1 MNMNETIAAIEAE
14 VTRVKKDNLRQKNEM
29 EEMNLNHERQID
41 TLINDFIGVI
51 DAFEKAETKVKEQGL
66 DEDENAQKVLKRM
79 NQPKKI
85 ALSVLSK
92 YNVSRI
98 DLDGKI
104 MDENLCTVVD
114 TEPDPNKEEGLVLSI
129 EKDGYVRGNRLI
141 RRAEV
146 IIVKN

>member
-14 VTRVKKDNLRQKNEM
+14 ITRVKKDNLRQKNEM
-29 EEMNLNHERQID
+29 EEINLNHERQID
-41 TLINDFIGVI
+41 SLINDFIGVI
-51 DAFEKAETKVKEQGL
+51 DAFEKAETKVKELGL

-98 DLDGKI
+98 DLDGKM

-114 TEPDPNKEEGLVLSI
+114 TEPDSTKEDGFVLSI
-129 EKDGYVRGNRLI
+129 EKNGYVRGERLI

-146 IIVKN
+146 IIVRN

>member
-1 MNMNETIAAIEAE
+1 MNETIAAIEAE
-14 VTRVKKDNLRQKNEM
+14 ITRVKKDNLRQKNEI
-29 EEMNLNHERQID
+29 EEMQLDHERQMD
-41 TLINDFIGVI
+41 RLINDFIGVI

-98 DLDGKI
+98 DLDGKM

-114 TEPDPNKEEGLVLSI
+114 TEPDPNKEEGFILSI
-129 EKDGYVRGNRLI
+129 EKDGYVRGDRLI

>member
-1 MNMNETIAAIEAE
+1 MNETIAAIEAE
-14 VTRVKKDNLRQKNEM
+14 ITRVKKENLRQKNEM
-29 EEMNLNHERQID
+29 EEMQLDYERQMD
-41 TLINDFIGVI
+41 GLVNDFIGVI

-98 DLDGKI
+98 DLDGKM

-114 TEPDPNKEEGLVLSI
+114 TEPDSTKEEGFVLSI
-129 EKDGYVRGNRLI
+129 EKDGYVRGDRLI

>member
-14 VTRVKKDNLRQKNEM
+14 ITRVKKENLRQKNEM
-29 EEMNLNHERQID
+29 EEMQLDYERQMD
-41 TLINDFIGVI
+41 GLVNDFIGVI

-98 DLDGKI
+98 DLDGKM

-114 TEPDPNKEEGLVLSI
+114 TEPDSTKEEGFVLSI
-129 EKDGYVRGNRLI
+129 EKDGYVRGDRLI

>member
-14 VTRVKKDNLRQKNEM
+14 ITRVKKDNLRQKNEM
-29 EEMNLNHERQID
+29 EEINLNHERQID
-41 TLINDFIGVI
+41 SLINDFIGVI
-51 DAFEKAETKVKEQGL
+51 DAFEKAETKVKELGL
-66 DEDENAQKVLKRM
+66 DEDEKAQKVLKRM

-98 DLDGKI
+98 DLDGKM

-114 TEPDPNKEEGLVLSI
+114 TEPDPSKEDGFVLSI
-129 EKDGYVRGNRLI
+129 EKNGYVRGERLI

-146 IIVKN
+146 IIVRN

>member
-1 MNMNETIAAIEAE
+1 MNMNESIAAIEAE
-14 VTRVKKDNLRQKNEM
+14 ITRVKKDNLRQKNEM

-41 TLINDFIGVI
+41 ALINDFIGVI
-51 DAFEKAETKVKEQGL
+51 DAFEKAATKVKELGL

-98 DLDGKI
+98 DLDGKM

-114 TEPDPNKEEGLVLSI
+114 TEPDSTKEEGFVLSI
-129 EKDGYVRGNRLI
+129 EKDGYVRGDRLI

>member
-1 MNMNETIAAIEAE
+1 MKMNETIAAIEAE
-14 VTRVKKDNLRQKNEM
+14 ITRVKKDNLRQKNEI
-29 EEMNLNHERQID
+29 EEMQLDHERQMD
-41 TLINDFIGVI
+41 RLINDFIGVI

-98 DLDGKI
+98 DLDGKM

-114 TEPDPNKEEGLVLSI
+114 TEPDPNKEEGFILSI
-129 EKDGYVRGNRLI
+129 EKDGYVRGDRLI